1 MRRHEIDRTL
11 PGQRGGRGW
20 ILGLALAGLAVG
32 APAVASAVIRR
43 RAEPPQAPRWGRAR
57 RYAGQA
63 GEIVFQELGH
73 RRADAGQGGNAAPV
87 VLLHALGPGYDSQ
100 QWRAAAEIL
109 AEGRAVYV
117 PDLPGWGR
125 SQRPRGHA
133 PAPHLYVA
141 ALEDFLTEVV
151 REPAVLV
158 AAGHAAPYA
167 VRVAVEN
174 PRALRAL
181 GLVCPVGLAG
191 ADGKP
196 AHPFVGRLL
205 GLPVLKD
212 TVLDLLT
219 GRSALEHHLRREV
232 YAAPERVDAA
242 LLDHHYRASH
252 LPRARAIY
260 AAWLRG
266 ELWNEVGEELAQI
279 QAPVWLAWGRSAT
292 EPPVERADLWL
303 RRLPVGGTEIDIL
316 EGSGS
321 LPHAETPAVFTRALE
336 RFLAGTRG

>member
-1 MRRHEIDRTL
+1 MRRHDIDRTL

-20 ILGLALAGLAVG
+20 LLGLALAGVAVG
-32 APAVASAVIRR
+32 APTLASAVIRR

-57 RYAGQA
+57 RYAGHA

-73 RRADAGQGGNAAPV
+73 RHGDAPPL

-100 QWRAAAEIL
+100 QWRAAAEAL
-109 AEGRAVYV
+109 AGQYAVYV

-125 SQRPRGHA
+125 SPAPKGHA
-133 PAPHLYVA
+133 AAPHLYVA

-151 REPAVLV
+151 REPAVVV

-174 PRALRAL
+174 PRAVRAL
-181 GLVCPVGLAG
+181 GLVCPVGLTG
-191 ADGKP
+191 ADSKP
-196 AHPFVGRLL
+196 ASSFVSRLL
-205 GLPVLKD
+205 GLPVLKE

-219 GRSALEHHLRREV
+219 GRSSLEHHLRREV

-242 LLDHHYRASH
+242 LLDHHYRSSH
-252 LPRARAIY
+252 LARTRAIY

-266 ELWNEVGEELAQI
+266 ELWKEVGGEELAQI
-279 QAPVWLAWGRSAT
+279 SAPVWLAWGRDAV

-303 RRLPVGGTEIDIL
+303 RQLPEEGTEIDIL

-336 RFLAGTRG
+336 RFLARLGG

>member
-11 PGQRGGRGW
+11 PGQRGGKGW
-20 ILGLALAGLAVG
+20 FLGLALAGAVLG

-57 RYAGQA
+57 RYASHS

-73 RRADAGQGGNAAPV
+73 RRADAHDAPPV

-109 AEGRAVYV
+109 ADGRAVYV

-125 SQRPRGHA
+125 SQAARGHA

-151 REPAVLV
+151 REPAVVV
-158 AAGHAAPYA
+158 AAGHAAPFA

-174 PRALRAL
+174 PRAVRAL

-191 ADGKP
+191 ADRQPGDG
-196 AHPFVGRLL
+196 FVARLL
-205 GLPVLKD
+205 RLPVLKD

-252 LPRARAIY
+252 LARARGIY

-266 ELWNEVGEELAQI
+266 DLWKEVSAEELAQI
-279 QAPVWLAWGRSAT
+279 QAPVWLAWGRAAA

-303 RRLPVGGTEIDIL
+303 RQLPAEGTEIDIL

-336 RFLAGTRG
+336 RFLTRIRG